1 MILSICIPNYNRS
14 KYLENCLNSI
24 YIASKEIDNFEFEVC
39 ISDNHSEEKIS
50 EIIKKYQNKI
60 NIQFNQNPKHI
71 GIGLNAIQSVKMAK
85 GRFAWVIGNDD
96 LLTPLAL
103 ITLEKLLKKPGIDF
117 FFINSFFLKLSYLEK
132 FKHPIDT
139 KKIQLSSLDKMSKLN
154 SDKELNFWEII
165 DPKISWDFLIGIFF
179 SIFNREKFL
188 KEVENLDT
196 EKLHDLR
203 TWSNIE
209 NTCFHPMLLSMAFKN
224 SKSFFCAKPLSLN
237 LSGEREWKKL
247 YEFVE
252 IIRIPELLDFYRKQ
266 GMGFLRYYYCKNF
279 ALRNFSNFFAKILLG
294 GEEKGRNYLRFKSH
308 FLNNLIFPNTFLSI
322 IYFIFRK
329 IKKK

>member
-1 MILSICIPNYNRS
+1 MLLSICIPNYNRS
-14 KYLENCLNSI
+14 RYLENCLNSI
-24 YIASKEIDNFEFEVC
+24 YIASQEIDNFEFEVC
-39 ISDNHSEEKIS
+39 ISDNHSEDKIA
-50 EIIKKYQNKI
+50 EIIKKYQSKI
-60 NIQFNQNPKHI
+60 DIKFHQNPKHI

-85 GRFAWVIGNDD
+85 GEYAWVIGNDD
-96 LLTPLAL
+96 LLTPSAL
-103 ITLEKLLKKPGIDF
+103 HTLNKLLRKTDIDF
-117 FFINSFFLKLSYLEK
+117 FFINSFFLKLSYLEQ
-132 FKHPIDT
+132 FKHPVNT
-139 KKIQLSSLDKMSKLN
+139 KEIQFSSLDKMSKIN
-154 SDKELNFWEII
+154 YDKELNFWEII

-179 SIFNREKFL
+179 SVFKREKFL
-188 KEVENLDT
+188 KEIKNLNN

-224 SKSFFCAKPLSLN
+224 SKSFFCSKPLSLN

-279 ALRNFSNFFAKILLG
+279 ALRNFSNFFTKILLG
-294 GEEKGRNYLRFKSH
+294 GKEKGRNYLNFKSH
-308 FLNNLIFPNTFLSI
+308 FFYNLIFPNTFLSI
-322 IYFIFRK
+322 FYFILRK

>member
-39 ISDNHSEEKIS
+39 ISDNCSEEKIS
-50 EIIKKYQNKI
+50 EIIQKYQNKI
-60 NIQFNQNPKHI
+60 DIKFNQNPKHI

-85 GRFAWVIGNDD
+85 GEFAWVIGNDD

-103 ITLEKLLKKPGIDF
+103 LTLEKILKKPGIDF
-117 FFINSFFLKLSYLEK
+117 FFINSFFLKLSYLEQ

-139 KKIQLSSLDKMSKLN
+139 KKIQFSSLNKMSKLN
-154 SDKELNFWEII
+154 SDKELNFWEIV

-179 SIFNREKFL
+179 SIFKREKFL
-188 KEVENLDT
+188 KEVKNLDT

-266 GMGFLRYYYCKNF
+266 GMSFLRYYYCKNF

-308 FLNNLIFPNTFLSI
+308 FLNNLIFPNTYLSI
-322 IYFIFRK
+322 IYFILRK